1 MSKRFK
7 ISAATQSLW
16 GYSLEETI
24 PFIAECGFNG
34 IEIVIL
40 EPWLSLEF
48 IRDRKKEITR
58 SINKCGLE
66 VASLTTITNFTQAE
80 MASSSLSTVQTM
92 TDLCADYGTSIVKIS
107 PGPPAS
113 GKASDEA
120 WNTLEKNMNKV
131 ISYAE
136 KHRVKLAVETHLNM
150 LTDTIAGTERFLNL
164 FHSPSL
170 GLTLDF
176 CNIMVGKD
184 DPEKAVREFADRT
197 FLCHIKDG
205 ILHASGAPEWLPLGE
220 GVLDYPGILR
230 ALSQSAYC
238 GYLSLESLIKDNR
251 YNQNRLKELGDAKK
265 VLKHDKDALL
275 RYLKPF
281 SGLNNAGGNV

>member
-1 MSKRFK
+1 MNKRFK

-16 GYSLEETI
+16 GYSLEEAI
-24 PFIAECGFNG
+24 LFIAECGFDG

-48 IRDRKKEITR
+48 IRDRKKEIMR
-58 SINKCGLE
+58 SINKCGLK
-66 VASLTTITNFTQAE
+66 VASLTTITNFTQSE
-80 MASSSLSTVQTM
+80 MASSSISAVQTL
-92 TDLCADYGTSIVKIS
+92 TGLCTDYGTSIVKIS

-113 GKASDEA
+113 RKASGEV

-136 KHRVKLAVETHLNM
+136 KRRVKLAVETHLNM
-150 LTDTIAGTERFLNL
+150 LTDTIAGTKRFLNL
-164 FHSPSL
+164 FKSPSL

-184 DPEKAVREFADRT
+184 DPEKAAREFADRT
-197 FLCHIKDG
+197 FLCHVKDG
-205 ILHASGAPEWLPLGE
+205 ILHDDGIPEWLPLGE

-230 ALSQSAYC
+230 TLSQSTYC

-251 YNQNRLKELGDAKK
+251 YNQNRLKELGDAKG
-265 VLKHDKDALL
+265 VLKHDRDTLL
-275 RYLKPF
+275 QFLIM
-281 SGLNNAGGNV
+281 NAPTCP